1 MKTHT
6 RQKTDNDHEAD
17 LKLVAEFA
25 EALRRQYFAKSTIHI
40 YQRCLS
46 NAARFFHSRRR
57 SLDSFEREH
66 VPMILEYCSGRAT
79 FSPKMMLQALRAW
92 LRFRGKYPPAVPP
105 APWQR
110 WLDDYAS
117 FLKEQRGFI
126 QATCSKH
133 VKNAHHFLLWVAG
146 CKPFDW
152 HSVDSKII
160 FRYAM
165 VLRGCEPG
173 MRGLNNRL
181 SYLRQFLRFAHVR
194 GLCGAAIAESVPRFS
209 ERGRASHGVAAE
221 QWELRAFLNSFK
233 PRSPLM
239 ARDYAMALCMLD
251 LGLRCI
257 EVVRLRLADVNWK
270 NMTLNVPPAKGG
282 RGRVLPLP
290 ARVASAL
297 RDYLRVRPA
306 SGSDACFVGI
316 EFLAGRPVK
325 SSTVHAAI
333 VSACRRCGLGYRG
346 THWLRRSFATRL
358 NRHGAGLKQIADLL
372 GHRLLKTTAIYTS
385 ANTRDLEA
393 LVRPWPR

>member
-1 MKTHT
+1 
-6 RQKTDNDHEAD
+6 
-17 LKLVAEFA
+17 
-25 EALRRQYFAKSTIHI
+25 
-40 YQRCLS
+40 
-46 NAARFFHSRRR
+46 
-57 SLDSFEREH
+57 
-66 VPMILEYCSGRAT
+66 
-79 FSPKMMLQALRAW
+79 
-92 LRFRGKYPPAVPP
+92 
-105 APWQR
+105 
-110 WLDDYAS
+110 
-117 FLKEQRGFI
+117 
-126 QATCSKH
+126 
-133 VKNAHHFLLWVAG
+133 VKNTHHFLRWVAG
-146 CKPFDW
+146 RKPFDW
-152 HSVDSKII
+152 HSVDSKVI

-165 VLRGCEPG
+165 VLRGCELG

-209 ERGRASHGVAAE
+209 KRGRALHGAAAE
-221 QWELRAFLNSFK
+221 QWELRAFLNAFK

-257 EVVRLRLADVNWK
+257 EVVRLRLADINWK
-270 NMTLNVPPAKGG
+270 NKTLNVPPAKGG
-282 RGRVLPLP
+282 GGCVLPMP

-316 EFLAGRPVK
+316 TFLAGRPVACT
-325 SSTVHAAI
+325 TVNAAI

-346 THWLRRSFATRL
+346 THWLRRSSATRL
-358 NRHGAGLKQIADLL
+358 NRHGVGLKQIADLL
-372 GHRLLKTTAIYTS
+372 GHRLLKTTAIYTH